1 MNFVI
6 LDLEWNSSYSKKYK
20 GFMSEIIEF
29 GAVRF
34 NDKFE
39 VLDTFSMLV
48 APQVAK
54 KLTGKVRELTNI
66 SNEELL
72 KGGATYTRVLS
83 KFKKFLG
90 NDILLTWGTCDI
102 LALMENTQY
111 YEKTDRVDFI
121 YRYCDLQVYCAEVL
135 GVYNAGRQLGLAP
148 AAELI
153 GIDPAD
159 YVAHRA
165 LQDSMLSM
173 SIFKNLYYPERFPKY
188 LETAD
193 ELHYRLTF
201 KSYYVTDINS
211 PLVNKSEFELRCGSC
226 GSPLVP
232 LTDWS
237 VKSKGFTAVL
247 KCESC
252 GRKMTGK
259 VKFKINY
266 NGMSI
271 KKKLVPIAEE
281 DENGGSAEKTG
292 REGEQRLEV

>member
-20 GFMSEIIEF
+20 AFMSEIIEF

-34 NDKFE
+34 NENFE
-39 VLDTFSMLV
+39 VVDTFSMLV

-66 SNEELL
+66 SNEELV
-72 KGGATYTRVLS
+72 KGGTAYTHALS
-83 KFKKFLG
+83 KFKKYLG
-90 NDILLTWGTCDI
+90 NDILMTWGTCDI
-102 LALMENTQY
+102 LALMENTKY
-111 YEKTDRVDFI
+111 YEKNDRIDFI
-121 YRYCDLQVYCAEVL
+121 SRYCDLQVYCADML
-135 GVYNAGRQLGLAP
+135 GVYNAGKQLGLAP

-173 SIFKNLYYPERFPKY
+173 IIFKNLYYPDKFPKY
-188 LETAD
+188 LETA
-193 ELHYRLTF
+193 EQLHYRLTF
-201 KSYYVTDINS
+201 KSYFITDIDN
-211 PLVNKSEFELRCGSC
+211 PLVNKSEFEMVCGTCGSK
-226 GSPLVP
+226 LR
-232 LTDWS
+232 LLEDWTAR
-237 VKSKGFTAVL
+237 SKGFTAVL
-247 KCESC
+247 YCDKC
-252 GRKMTGK
+252 GKKMLGK

-271 KKKLVPIAEE
+271 KKKLTPIE
-281 DENGGSAEKTG
+281 DEKDEK
-292 REGEQRLEV
+292 EGESESAV

>member
-34 NDKFE
+34 NENFE
-39 VLDTFSMLV
+39 VIDTFSMLV
-48 APQVAK
+48 APQVSK
-54 KLTGKVRELTNI
+54 KLTGKVKELTNI
-66 SNEELL
+66 SNEELA

-83 KFKKFLG
+83 KFKKYLG
-90 NDILLTWGTCDI
+90 SDVLLTWGTCDI
-102 LALMENTQY
+102 LALMENTRY
-111 YEKTDRVDFI
+111 YEKTDKIDFI
-121 YRYCDLQVYCAEVL
+121 SQYCDLQVYCAEML
-135 GVYNAGRQLGLAP
+135 GVYNAGKQLGLAP

-173 SIFKNLYYPERFPKY
+173 TIFKNLYYPEKFPKY
-188 LETAD
+188 LETAE

-201 KSYYVTDINS
+201 KSYYLTDLEN
-211 PLVNKSEFELRCGSC
+211 PLVNKSEFTMYCGKCGSK
-226 GSPLVP
+226 LTP
-232 LTDWS
+232 LTDWV
-237 VKSKGFTAVL
+237 VKSKGFNAVL
-247 KCESC
+247 LCEQC
-252 GRKMTGK
+252 GQKMSGK
-259 VKFKINY
+259 IKFKINY

-271 KKKLVPIAEE
+271 KKKLTPIIDDDAGEAPNEE
-281 DENGGSAEKTG
+281 GGE
-292 REGEQRLEV
+292 E

>member
-34 NDKFE
+34 NENFE
-39 VLDTFSMLV
+39 VIDTFSMLV
-48 APQVAK
+48 APQVSK

-66 SNEELL
+66 SSEELAQ
-72 KGGATYTRVLS
+72 GGETYTRVLS
-83 KFKKFLG
+83 RFKKYLG
-90 NDILLTWGTCDI
+90 NDVLMTWGTCDI

-111 YEKTDRVDFI
+111 YEKNDRIDFI
-121 YRYCDLQVYCAEVL
+121 SQYCDLQVYCAEVL

-173 SIFKNLYYPERFPKY
+173 TIFKNLYYPDKFPKY
-188 LETAD
+188 LESAD
-193 ELHYRLTF
+193 HLHYRLTF
-201 KSYYVTDINS
+201 KSYYITDITN
-211 PLVNKSEFELRCGSC
+211 PLVKKSEFELSCTTCGR
-226 GSPLVP
+226 PLVN
-232 LTDWS
+232 LTEWAS
-237 VKSKGFTAVL
+237 RSKGFAATL
-247 KCESC
+247 YCENC
-252 GRKMTGK
+252 RRKMTGK

-271 KKKLVPIAEE
+271 KKKLIPIAREDTPDDTA
-281 DENGGSAEKTG
+281 DENEQIEK
-292 REGEQRLEV
+292 QA

>member
-1 MNFVI
+1 MDFVI

-29 GAVRF
+29 GAVKF
-34 NDKFE
+34 NEDFE
-39 VLDTFSMLV
+39 VIDTFSMLV

-66 SNEELL
+66 SNEELA
-72 KGGATYTRVLS
+72 KGGNAFTHVLS
-83 KFKKFLG
+83 RFKRFLG
-90 NDILLTWGTCDI
+90 NSILMTWGTCDI

-111 YEKTDRVDFI
+111 YEKNDRIDYI
-121 YRYCDLQVYCAEVL
+121 SKYCDLQVYCAEVL

-159 YVAHRA
+159 YIAHRA

-173 SIFKNLYYPERFPKY
+173 SIFKNLYYPEKFPKY
-188 LETAD
+188 VETSKQ
-193 ELHYRLTF
+193 LHYRLTF
-201 KSYYVTDINS
+201 KSYYLTDINS
-211 PLVNKSEFELRCGSC
+211 PLVKKSEFNMSC
-226 GSPLVP
+226 GTCGGELKT
-232 LTDWS
+232 LTDWV

-247 KCESC
+247 YCENC
-252 GRKMTGK
+252 GQKMTGK
-259 VKFKINY
+259 IKFKINY

-271 KKKLVPIAEE
+271 KKKLVPLAEPE
-281 DENGGSAEKTG
+281 PEPESESD
-292 REGEQRLEV
+292 GEQE